1 MHSLYFDGASRGNPG
16 PAGAG
21 GVIYDAQQKIVD
33 TYAINLGVTTNNVA
47 EYGGLLAGLNRC
59 HKLNIKELQ
68 VYGDSKL
75 VINQVNGKWKVR
87 NEKLK
92 SIYEQVKKVQPFF
105 TTISFEHVYRKDN
118 KEADKMANAGVD
130 GHY

>member
-33 TYAINLGVTTNNVA
+33 TYSINLGVTTNNVA

-59 HKLNIKELQ
+59 HELNIKVLQ

-92 SIYEQVKKVQPFF
+92 AIHSQIKKVQPFF

-118 KEADKMANAGVD
+118 KEADKMANVGVD

>member
-75 VINQVNGKWKVR
+75 IINQVNGKWKVR

-118 KEADKMANAGVD
+118 KEADKMANVGVD

>member
-59 HKLNIKELQ
+59 HELNIKVLQ

-75 VINQVNGKWKVR
+75 D
-87 NEKLK
+87 
-92 SIYEQVKKVQPFF
+92 
-105 TTISFEHVYRKDN
+105 H
-118 KEADKMANAGVD
+118 
-130 GHY
+130 

>member
-33 TYAINLGVTTNNVA
+33 TYAINLGETTNNVA

-59 HKLNIKELQ
+59 CELNIKELK
-68 VYGDSKL
+68 VYGDSNL
-75 VINQVNGKWKVR
+75 VINQVNGKWKVK
-87 NEKLK
+87 NKKLK
-92 SIYEQVKKVQPFF
+92 GIYDQVKKVQEFF
-105 TTISFEHVYRKDN
+105 TTISFEHVYRKNN
-118 KEADKMANAGVD
+118 KEADKMANVGVD
-130 GHY
+130 GGY

>member
-33 TYAINLGVTTNNVA
+33 TYAINLGETTNNVA

-59 HKLNIKELQ
+59 CELNIKELK
-68 VYGDSKL
+68 VYGDSNL
-75 VINQVNGKWKVR
+75 VINQVTENGR
-87 NEKLK
+87 
-92 SIYEQVKKVQPFF
+92 
-105 TTISFEHVYRKDN
+105 
-118 KEADKMANAGVD
+118 
-130 GHY
+130 